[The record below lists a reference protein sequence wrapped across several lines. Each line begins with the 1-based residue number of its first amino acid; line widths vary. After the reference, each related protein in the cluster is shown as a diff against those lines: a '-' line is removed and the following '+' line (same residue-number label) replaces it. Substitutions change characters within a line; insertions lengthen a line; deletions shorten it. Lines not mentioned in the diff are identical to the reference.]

1 MINFREMYHERWMGY
16 SCDVTSSEETSD
28 RTGRQ
33 SPRDRGYKATTQ
45 MILTGVRM
53 WPLKATVLEH
63 RRSLNVLPHVLT

>member
-1 MINFREMYHERWMGY
+1 MGY

-45 MILTGVRM
+45 MILTGVCM
-53 WPLKATVLEH
+53 WPLKATIH